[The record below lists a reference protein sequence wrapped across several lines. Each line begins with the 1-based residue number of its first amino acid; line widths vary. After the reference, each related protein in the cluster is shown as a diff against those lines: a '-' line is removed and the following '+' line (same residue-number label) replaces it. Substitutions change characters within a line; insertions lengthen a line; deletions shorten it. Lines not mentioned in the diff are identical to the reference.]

1 MGEESNTLVGV
12 DPEQESGAPNKTE
25 GGVGALE
32 SAQSDGVSAMERE
45 QTSLKWGYEE
55 GPVAVSEKYKSVL
68 QSTHTNLG
76 TRITELRE
84 MMKGSQHSVTH
95 YQEDDAEIAE
105 RFRRAARSDT
115 VSGGTSGLPGAG
127 DPAGSPAAPQPT
139 TPGYQPPAAA
149 DGQTGTGFNGSGS

>member
-1 MGEESNTLVGV
+1 MEPESNNLVGV
-12 DPEQESGAPNKTE
+12 DAEQESGALNQTE

-32 SAQSDGVSAMERE
+32 TAQSDGVTALERE

-55 GPVAVSEKYKSVL
+55 GPMAVSEKYKSVL

-84 MMKGSQHSVTH
+84 MLKGSQDSVAH

-115 VSGGTSGLPGAG
+115 VSGGAGGLPGAG
-127 DPAGSPAAPQPT
+127 NPAASPSTAQPT
-139 TPGYQPPAAA
+139 TAGYQAPAASSA
-149 DGQTGTGFNGSGS
+149 ESGTGFNGSGS